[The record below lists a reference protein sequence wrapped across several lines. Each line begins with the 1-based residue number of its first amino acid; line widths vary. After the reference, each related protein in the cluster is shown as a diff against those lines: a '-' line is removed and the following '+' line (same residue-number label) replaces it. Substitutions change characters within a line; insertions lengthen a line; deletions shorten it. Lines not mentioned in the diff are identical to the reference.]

1 MYNTIEQ
8 YLDALKNE
16 LKDNDPALVQHA
28 LADARAHLSMALVA
42 ALEKTHDVSVSDA
55 WKSIVAEHG
64 SPEETASAYRE
75 AERHPPPTLKQT
87 ASALS
92 LLGKVF
98 DVYIDS
104 RTWRALL
111 FTFICFV
118 TGIVYFTWAVTGLSL
133 SLSFLILIIG
143 VPFAILFLLSVRGLA
158 LLEARLVGVLLGV
171 RMLTWPLVPEVGLNW
186 LQRSKAVVTDKRT
199 WLSLLYL
206 FLQMPL
212 GVIYF
217 TMNVTLIAA
226 AFGLVAAPVAQ
237 LLMHFPLISFD
248 GAYIFL
254 PRWALGLMEIGGF
267 LLLTSTLHLIRGI
280 GELHGRY
287 AKALLIG

>member
-1 MYNTIEQ
+1 MYATIEQ
-8 YLDALKNE
+8 YLDALKME
-16 LKDNDPALVQHA
+16 LRDDDPALLQEEV
-28 LADARAHLSMALVA
+28 ADMRAHLLVA
-42 ALEKTHDVSVSDA
+42 LDAAREKTPDMSVSDA
-55 WKSIVAEHG
+55 LKSIVADHG
-64 SPEETASAYRE
+64 SPQETASAYRE
-75 AERHPPPTLKQT
+75 AKRRTPQT
-87 ASALS
+87 INQAAIPLS
-92 LLGKVF
+92 PLGGVF
-98 DVYIDS
+98 GVYIDP
-104 RTWRALL
+104 RTWGTLV
-111 FTFICFV
+111 FMCISFV
-118 TGIVYFTWAVTGLSL
+118 TGILYFTWAVTGLSL

-143 VPFAILFLLSVRGLA
+143 APFAILFLLSVRGLA

-171 RMLTWPLVPEVGLNW
+171 RMPTWPLVPGAGLNW

-226 AFGLVAAPVAQ
+226 AFGLVAAPLAQ